1 MENADRIETE
11 PGHHAKLPQTT
22 EADSRRGRSSFAG
35 PSPSREVRNPAA
47 GSDGDSFGETA
58 ALIEKAQA
66 GDRMALNRLLTQT
79 RPRLLA
85 IALRVVRDRDDAED
99 VVQESLLKVCRYLTR
114 FEGRAAFSTW
124 IHRIVVNTSLDRL
137 RRVQGRHERPAA
149 NADDREDRR
158 PDPVDSIDEE
168 TPERMLARAEAG
180 AAVQLA
186 IARMSPVHREALA
199 LRELD
204 GESYQSIAAI
214 ARCPVGTVMSRLHH
228 ARRRLAAELA
238 PAYAP
243 AMYAA

>member
-1 MENADRIETE
+1 MENADRIETNE
-11 PGHHAKLPQTT
+11 GHHAKLPQTT
-22 EADSRRGRSSFAG
+22 EADSFT
-35 PSPSREVRNPAA
+35 
-47 GSDGDSFGETA
+47 ETA
-58 ALIEKAQA
+58 ELIERAQA
-66 GDRMALNRLLTQT
+66 GDHRALNRLLAQT

-85 IALRVVRDRDDAED
+85 VALRVVRDRDDAED

-137 RRVQGRHERPAA
+137 RRLQGRQERPAA
-149 NADDREDRR
+149 GGDEGEDRR

-168 TPERMLARAEAG
+168 TPERMFARAEAG

-186 IARMSPVHREALA
+186 IARMSPVHREAIS

-238 PAYAP
+238 PT
-243 AMYAA
+243 MCAA